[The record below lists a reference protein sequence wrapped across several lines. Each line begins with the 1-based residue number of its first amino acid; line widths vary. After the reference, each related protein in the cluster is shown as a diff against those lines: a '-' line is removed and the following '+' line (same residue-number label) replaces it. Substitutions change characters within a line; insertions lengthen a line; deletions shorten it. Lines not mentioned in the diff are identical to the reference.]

1 MQKLAAEIPVRRLG
15 TPEDIAE
22 ACLFLAGE
30 RGGFVSGQVI
40 HVNGGQ
46 MMI

>member
-1 MQKLAAEIPVRRLG
+1 MEKLAAEIPVRRLG
-15 TPEDIAE
+15 TPDDIAE
-22 ACLFLAGE
+22 ACLFLAGDG
-30 RGGFVSGQVI
+30 GGFVSGQVI

>member
-1 MQKLAAEIPVRRLG
+1 VRRAGL
-15 TPEDIAE
+15 PEDIAE
-22 ACLFLAGE
+22 ACLFLAGDG
-30 RGGFVSGQVI
+30 GGFVSGQVI